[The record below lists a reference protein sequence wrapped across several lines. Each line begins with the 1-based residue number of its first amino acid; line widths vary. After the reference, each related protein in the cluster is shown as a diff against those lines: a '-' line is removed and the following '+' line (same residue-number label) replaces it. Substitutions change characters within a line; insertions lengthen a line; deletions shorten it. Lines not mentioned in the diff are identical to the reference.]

1 MITVSEVQPSEAV
14 DAEIVAE
21 VIDDLTADEAREI
34 TARIRGHLDDI
45 WGLIDSCLPSL
56 WTPCGSKPQS

>member
-45 WGLIDSCLPSL
+45 WGLIGFLLTEIVDSMRR
-56 WTPCGSKPQS
+56 

>member
-1 MITVSEVQPSEAV
+1 MNTVSEVQHSDAV

-34 TARIRGHLDDI
+34 TARIRGQPDDI
-45 WGLIDSCLPSL
+45 WGLIRFLLTEIVDSM
-56 WTPCGSKPQS
+56 QQ